1 MHAVSLLAEVYA
13 SSAKQGEG
21 ALQKLSAR
29 ADCVWACY
37 CMDKSDSSLPPIL
50 KLAGWQD
57 CHRNLCQVKPAVTEG
72 CQGGVG
78 KLLWG
83 FWSTWGID

>member
-13 SSAKQGEG
+13 SSAKQGK
-21 ALQKLSAR
+21 AVLQKLSAR
-29 ADCVWACY
+29 ADRVRARY
-37 CMDKSDSSLPPIL
+37 CMDVSDSSLPPIL
-50 KLAGWQD
+50 KLAGQQD
-57 CHRNLCQVKPAVTEG
+57 HNCNLCQVKPAVTEG

-78 KLLWG
+78 KLPLG

>member
-13 SSAKQGEG
+13 SLAKQGE
-21 ALQKLSAR
+21 ATLQELSPG
-29 ADCVWACY
+29 ADCVWARY
-37 CMDKSDSSLPPIL
+37 WMDASDSSLPPIL

-57 CHRNLCQVKPAVTEG
+57 RRHNLCQVKPAVTEG

-78 KLLWG
+78 KLPWG
-83 FWSTWGID
+83 FW